1 LNLFRPRR
9 TAAGVPAPVDGHPP
23 AFDGATDGSSS
34 VPAATSAQASSW
46 DRRRLV
52 YGDWSWL
59 VRDGLDVL
67 RFAFIAGT
75 IVFAV
80 QGRSTAVALTAAS
93 AVLLVAR
100 VVDLPRW
107 FDFGLIVAMSLI
119 AWGTALSLYGDW
131 FYYDKIV
138 HGLSPIG
145 YVPVLYIALVRLGV
159 VPDPSDAI
167 RERRVARISG
177 IFIVTL
183 ALGMAVG
190 AGYESVE
197 WFEDKFLGGHF
208 VGGLWDTETDLL
220 CDTGGSLVGA
230 AFLTVWALR
239 GWTSR
244 RITVVAAP
252 GPSETPVATAA
263 ERLRPGRSQWQRR
276 IAGLPLA
283 AQGAASVAAGVF
295 ILALPTPSLRTVG
308 IIVGVVLIA
317 SAAAEALELARH
329 HDPARRA
336 DRLLAIAALAAAGT
350 VVVAWP
356 TISQLAL
363 LYAVGASAVALA
375 VAEVA
380 ALSTRPSSVRERW
393 LGALSSVV
401 AFAFG
406 IALLGRPESSLTAV
420 INLLGAYLTVIGALR
435 LLQAADAWQRRRSA
449 Q

>member
-1 LNLFRPRR
+1 MTTL
-9 TAAGVPAPVDGHPP
+9 AEAHPA
-23 AFDGATDGSSS
+23 
-34 VPAATSAQASSW
+34 W

-52 YGDWSWL
+52 YGDWTWL

-67 RFAFIAGT
+67 RLAFIGGT

-93 AVLLVAR
+93 AVLLIAR
-100 VVDLPRW
+100 VIDLPRW

-119 AWGTALSLYGDW
+119 AWGTALSLYGSW

-138 HGLSPIG
+138 HGLSPVG

-159 VPDPSDAI
+159 VPDPRNAI

-183 ALGMAVG
+183 AIGMAVG
-190 AGYESVE
+190 AAYESIE

-220 CDTGGSLVGA
+220 CDEGGSLVGA

-244 RITVVAAP
+244 RLTVVPVP
-252 GPSETPVATAA
+252 GPTATPVETAA

-276 IAGLPLA
+276 LAGLPLA
-283 AQGAASVAAGVF
+283 VLGAVALAAGALL
-295 ILALPTPSLRTVG
+295 LALPTPTVRTVG
-308 IIVGVVLIA
+308 IIAGIALVA
-317 SAAAEALELARH
+317 SAAVEIVDLARH
-329 HDPARRA
+329 HDRVQRA
-336 DRLLAIAALAAAGT
+336 DRLIAVVALAGAGT
-350 VVVAWP
+350 VVLAWP

-363 LYAVGASAVALA
+363 LYAVGASAVVLG

-380 ALSTRPSSVRERW
+380 ALSTRPFSSRERW
-393 LGALSSVV
+393 LGALSSIV
-401 AFAFG
+401 AFVFG
-406 IALLGRPESSLTAV
+406 IAMLGRPGSSLAAV
-420 INLLGAYLTVIGALR
+420 INLLGLYLIVIGALR
-435 LLQAADAWQRRRSA
+435 LLQAVDAWYRQRRA
-449 Q
+449 H

>member
-1 LNLFRPRR
+1 MTTYVQ
-9 TAAGVPAPVDGHPP
+9 TA
-23 AFDGATDGSSS
+23 
-34 VPAATSAQASSW
+34 SAW

-52 YGDWSWL
+52 YGDWTWL

-93 AVLLVAR
+93 AVLLIAR
-100 VVDLPRW
+100 VIDLPRW

-119 AWGTALSLYGDW
+119 AWGTALSLYGSW

-159 VPDPSDAI
+159 VPDPGRAI
-167 RERRVARISG
+167 RDRRVAQISG
-177 IFIVTL
+177 IFIITL
-183 ALGMAVG
+183 AIGMAVG

-220 CDTGGSLVGA
+220 CDEGGSLVGA

-244 RITVVAAP
+244 RLTVVPAP
-252 GPSETPVATAA
+252 GPTKTPVETAA
-263 ERLRPGRSQWQRR
+263 ERLRPGRSVRQRR
-276 IAGLPLA
+276 LAGLPLA
-283 AQGAASVAAGVF
+283 AQGAVAVAAGTF
-295 ILALPTPSLRTVG
+295 LLALPTPSLRTVG
-308 IIVGVVLIA
+308 IIVGVALVVF
-317 SAAAEALELARH
+317 AAAEVVELVRH
-329 HDPARRA
+329 QDPATRV
-336 DRLLAIAALAAAGT
+336 DRFIAIVALAGAGT
-350 VVVAWP
+350 VVLVWP

-363 LYAVGASAVALA
+363 LYAVGASAVVLG
-375 VAEVA
+375 VAEAA
-380 ALSTRPSSVRERW
+380 ALSTRSRSGRERW
-393 LGALSSVV
+393 LGALSSIV
-401 AFAFG
+401 AFVFG
-406 IALLGRPESSLTAV
+406 IALLARPGGSLSTV
-420 INLLGAYLTVIGALR
+420 INLLGLYLIVTGALR
-435 LLQAADAWQRRRSA
+435 LLQAMDAWHRRRSDH
-449 Q
+449 

>member
-1 LNLFRPRR
+1 M
-9 TAAGVPAPVDGHPP
+9 TTYAEAPSGL
-23 AFDGATDGSSS
+23 
-34 VPAATSAQASSW
+34 
-46 DRRRLV
+46 DRRRLI

-67 RFAFIAGT
+67 RALFIAGT

-93 AVLLVAR
+93 AVLLVGR

-119 AWGTALSLYGDW
+119 AYGTALSLYGGW

-159 VPDPSDAI
+159 VPDPGRAI
-167 RERRVARISG
+167 REHRVARISG

-183 ALGMAVG
+183 AVGMAVG

-220 CDTGGSLVGA
+220 CDSGGSLVGA

-244 RITVVAAP
+244 RITVVPAP
-252 GPSETPVATAA
+252 GPAETPVESAA
-263 ERLRPGRSQWQRR
+263 DRLRPGRSALQQRT
-276 IAGLPLA
+276 A
-283 AQGAASVAAGVF
+283 AIPGAALGAIAVAAGGLL
-295 ILALPTPSLRTVG
+295 LALPAPSLRTVG
-308 IIVGVVLIA
+308 IIVGVALVA
-317 SAAAEALELARH
+317 SAAAEVGALMLH
-329 HDPARRA
+329 HDRAQFA
-336 DRLLAIAALAAAGT
+336 DRLVAVAALAGAGA
-350 VVVAWP
+350 VVLLWP
-356 TISQLAL
+356 SISQLAL
-363 LYAVGASAVALA
+363 LYAVGVSAVAFG

-380 ALSTRPSSVRERW
+380 ALSTRPLGGRERW
-393 LGALSSVV
+393 LGAGLSIV

-406 IALLGRPESSLTAV
+406 IAMLARPHSSFATAIDLLGL
-420 INLLGAYLTVIGALR
+420 YLIVIGALR
-435 LLQAADAWQRRRSA
+435 LLQAASAWHRRRRA
-449 Q
+449 H

>member
-1 LNLFRPRR
+1 MTTL
-9 TAAGVPAPVDGHPP
+9 
-23 AFDGATDGSSS
+23 
-34 VPAATSAQASSW
+34 AQAHPAW

-52 YGDWSWL
+52 YGDWTWL

-67 RFAFIAGT
+67 RLAFIAGT

-93 AVLLVAR
+93 AVLLIAR
-100 VVDLPRW
+100 VIDLPRW

-119 AWGTALSLYGDW
+119 AWGTALSLYGSW

-159 VPDPSDAI
+159 VPDPGRAI
-167 RERRVARISG
+167 RDRRVAQISG

-183 ALGMAVG
+183 AIGMAVG

-220 CDTGGSLVGA
+220 CDEGGSLVGA

-244 RITVVAAP
+244 RLTVVPAP
-252 GPSETPVATAA
+252 GPTKTPVETAA
-263 ERLRPGRSQWQRR
+263 ERLRPGRSERQRR
-276 IAGLPLA
+276 LAGLPIA
-283 AQGAASVAAGVF
+283 AQGAVAVAAGTFLLV
-295 ILALPTPSLRTVG
+295 LPTPSLRTVG
-308 IIVGVVLIA
+308 IIVGVALVVF
-317 SAAAEALELARH
+317 AAAEVVEFARH
-329 HDPARRA
+329 QDRA
-336 DRLLAIAALAAAGT
+336 TRIDRFIAIVALAGAGT
-350 VVVAWP
+350 VVLVWP

-363 LYAVGASAVALA
+363 LYAVGASAVVLG
-375 VAEVA
+375 VAEAA
-380 ALSTRPSSVRERW
+380 ALSTRSRSGRERW
-393 LGALSSVV
+393 LGALSSIV
-401 AFAFG
+401 AFVFG
-406 IALLGRPESSLTAV
+406 IALLARPGGSLSTV
-420 INLLGAYLTVIGALR
+420 INLLGLYLIVTGALR
-435 LLQAADAWQRRRSA
+435 LLQAVDAWHRRRSEH
-449 Q
+449 